1 MAVIGA
7 TQLEPVNVLGSF
19 VQGMEIGRANRLA
32 RQQEAAA
39 QAQAVRE
46 AEMRNYL
53 ATADL
58 STPEAQNR
66 LLQFG
71 PVGAEIAKNVVT
83 IGAQRAQ
90 ASKADYEAQSARLR
104 DMYNLVSSATD
115 APSYARV
122 RQTAAEMG
130 IDVSNIPEQYDPGF
144 VQQAKNSVL
153 TAAERL
159 DAEIRRGTLDVQRRQ
174 AAVSEREVGVKEAEQ
189 RRKATT
195 PAEGELDPKIKRK
208 REELYPKAV
217 RSTNQAVRD
226 IDNQIA
232 LAKRLRDHEGLASIT
247 GGIEGRLPS
256 VREKATAAQ
265 SDLDTLLARGTLRSL
280 TELRAASETGGA
292 LGNVS
297 NQDTTLLRDSV
308 AALNQ
313 SQGKETFRDRLD
325 DYIRDLEFAKDNVQ
339 SAFNETYSYRSA
351 VAGETPTG
359 RRRGDPSLRK
369 GSEVMDEADRILGI
383 K

>member
-1 MAVIGA
+1 MPVIGA
-7 TQLEPVNVLGSF
+7 TQLEPVNILGAYM
-19 VQGMEIGRANRLA
+19 QGREIARANQLA
-32 RQQEAAA
+32 QQQAVAAQRQQELMQRQEARAEEQFFMQMEDRESQRA
-39 QAQAVRE
+39 RQVLEDKRKGYEFMSQLAGSAVDQASYDQALRT
-46 AEMRNYL
+46 L
-53 ATADL
+53 QDL
-58 STPEAQNR
+58 GVDTSKVPTVFDPKVVKGFRDSTLTEAQ
-66 LLQFG
+66 
-71 PVGAEIAKNVVT
+71 
-83 IGAQRAQ
+83 
-90 ASKADYEAQSARLR
+90 
-104 DMYNLVSSATD
+104 
-115 APSYARV
+115 
-122 RQTAAEMG
+122 
-130 IDVSNIPEQYDPGF
+130 
-144 VQQAKNSVL
+144 
-153 TAAERL
+153 RL
-159 DAEIRRGTLDVQRRQ
+159 DAELRRGTLDVQRRQ
-174 AAVSEREVGVKEAEQ
+174 AAVAEREVGVKESEAK
-189 RRKATT
+189 RKAAT

-232 LAKRLRDHEGLASIT
+232 LAKRLRDHEGLAAIT

-339 SAFNETYSYRSA
+339 SAFNETYSYRGVTA
-351 VAGETPTG
+351 DETPKSQ
-359 RRRGDPSLRK
+359 RRGDPSLRK
-369 GSEVMDEADRILGI
+369 GSEVMAEADRILGL
-383 K
+383 